1 MDCYC
6 KALTLCPLTV
16 KQEAAIPS
24 TAWKGSPLTLAWDE
38 WIDCQPTKNLPKH
51 YWIIVRAKLKNHLQ
65 EKFPK
70 FVLWSS
76 MDLRQTF
83 SKKKT
88 GYQITVT
95 KDLRSSVS
103 QTVNLTGRRRE
114 RDTGVSFH
122 SSENHL
128 LTRKPHSPLPDKISG
143 YLKRQML
150 AEILLPS
157 NQCHVPN
164 LRIPTNALMLSSGY
178 LLDMLVRCSEII
190 FLLISD
196 STTARSPPSRL
207 HHTRAEFHS
216 LAKEVPAN
224 TRKHESFTTNQ
235 PESHVD
241 PVKPITNVTF
251 VLSECYAKR

>member
-1 MDCYC
+1 M
-6 KALTLCPLTV
+6 
-16 KQEAAIPS
+16 
-24 TAWKGSPLTLAWDE
+24 
-38 WIDCQPTKNLPKH
+38 
-51 YWIIVRAKLKNHLQ
+51 
-65 EKFPK
+65 
-70 FVLWSS
+70 
-76 MDLRQTF
+76 
-83 SKKKT
+83 
-88 GYQITVT
+88 

-103 QTVNLTGRRRE
+103 QIVNPTGYRPE
-114 RDTGVSFH
+114 QDTGISFH
-122 SSENHL
+122 SSENHH
-128 LTRKPHSPLPDKISG
+128 LTSKPHSLLPDKISG
-143 YLKRQML
+143 YPKRQML

-196 STTARSPPSRL
+196 STTARSLPSRL
-207 HHTRAEFHS
+207 HDTRAEFHS

-251 VLSECYAKR
+251 ILSESYAKR

>member
-24 TAWKGSPLTLAWDE
+24 TARKGSPLPLAWDE
-38 WIDCQPTKNLPKH
+38 WTDCQPTKNLPKH

-83 SKKKT
+83 SPKT
-88 GYQITVT
+88 GYQITIT

-103 QTVNLTGRRRE
+103 QIVNPTGYRRE
-114 RDTGVSFH
+114 QDTGISFH
-122 SSENHL
+122 SSENHN
-128 LTRKPHSPLPDKISG
+128 LTSKPHSPLHIISG
-143 YLKRQML
+143 YPKCQML
-150 AEILLPS
+150 SEILLPS

-190 FLLISD
+190 FLLFSD
-196 STTARSPPSRL
+196 STTARSLPSRL
-207 HHTRAEFHS
+207 HDTRAEFHS

-241 PVKPITNVTF
+241 PVKRITNVTF
-251 VLSECYAKR
+251 ILSESFAKT

>member
-1 MDCYC
+1 MNRTRC
-6 KALTLCPLTV
+6 
-16 KQEAAIPS
+16 
-24 TAWKGSPLTLAWDE
+24 
-38 WIDCQPTKNLPKH
+38 
-51 YWIIVRAKLKNHLQ
+51 
-65 EKFPK
+65 
-70 FVLWSS
+70 
-76 MDLRQTF
+76 
-83 SKKKT
+83 
-88 GYQITVT
+88 
-95 KDLRSSVS
+95 
-103 QTVNLTGRRRE
+103 RRE
-114 RDTGVSFH
+114 QDTGISFH
-122 SSENHL
+122 SSENQL
-128 LTRKPHSPLPDKISG
+128 LTSKPHSPLRDKISG

-196 STTARSPPSRL
+196 STTARSLPSRL
-207 HHTRAEFHS
+207 HDTRAEFHS

-241 PVKPITNVTF
+241 PVKRITNVTF
-251 VLSECYAKR
+251 ILSESLAKR

>member
-1 MDCYC
+1 MDCYR
-6 KALTLCPLTV
+6 KALTLCPFTV
-16 KQEAAIPS
+16 KQEAALPS
-24 TAWKGSPLTLAWDE
+24 TAWKGSPLPLAWDE
-38 WIDCQPTKNLPKH
+38 WMDCQPTKNLPKH

-70 FVLWSS
+70 FVWWFS
-76 MDLRQTF
+76 MDLRQTL
-83 SKKKT
+83 SQKT
-88 GYQITVT
+88 GYQITIA

-103 QTVNLTGRRRE
+103 QIVKSTGSGRE
-114 RDTGVSFH
+114 QDTGISFH
-122 SSENHL
+122 SSGNENWISQ
-128 LTRKPHSPLPDKISG
+128 PHSAPLHKISG
-143 YLKRQML
+143 YPKSQIL

-190 FLLISD
+190 FLWISD

-207 HHTRAEFHS
+207 HHARAEFHS
-216 LAKEVPAN
+216 LAKEVPGN

-251 VLSECYAKR
+251 ILSESYAKR

>member
-1 MDCYC
+1 MSCDLLRIWDKLYPP
-6 KALTLCPLTV
+6 K
-16 KQEAAIPS
+16 KWIS
-24 TAWKGSPLTLAWDE
+24 NYHTA
-38 WIDCQPTKNLPKH
+38 
-51 YWIIVRAKLKNHLQ
+51 
-65 EKFPK
+65 
-70 FVLWSS
+70 
-76 MDLRQTF
+76 
-83 SKKKT
+83 
-88 GYQITVT
+88 

-103 QTVNLTGRRRE
+103 QIVNPTGRRLE
-114 RDTGVSFH
+114 QDTGISFH
-122 SSENHL
+122 SSGNHH
-128 LTRKPHSPLPDKISG
+128 LTSKPHSAPLHKISG
-143 YLKRQML
+143 YPKSQVL

-207 HHTRAEFHS
+207 HHTRAQFHS

-224 TRKHESFTTNQ
+224 TRRHESFTTNQ

-241 PVKPITNVTF
+241 TVKTITNVTF
-251 VLSECYAKR
+251 ILSESFAKR

>member
-1 MDCYC
+1 M
-6 KALTLCPLTV
+6 
-16 KQEAAIPS
+16 
-24 TAWKGSPLTLAWDE
+24 
-38 WIDCQPTKNLPKH
+38 
-51 YWIIVRAKLKNHLQ
+51 
-65 EKFPK
+65 
-70 FVLWSS
+70 
-76 MDLRQTF
+76 
-83 SKKKT
+83 
-88 GYQITVT
+88 

-103 QTVNLTGRRRE
+103 QIVNPTGYRPE
-114 RDTGVSFH
+114 QDTGISFH
-122 SSENHL
+122 SSENHH
-128 LTRKPHSPLPDKISG
+128 LTSKPHSLLPDKISG
-143 YLKRQML
+143 YPKRQML

-178 LLDMLVRCSEII
+178 LLDMLLRCSETI

-216 LAKEVPAN
+216 LAKEVPTN

-251 VLSECYAKR
+251 ILSESYAKR